1 MIGLGRRAAV
11 KTFTRNNNKSIQPR
25 NGRQAT
31 TLRSPHARLR
41 SLTLTSLTLLVS
53 LLAILAFST
62 SSAFA
67 ETAWWKLNTTST
79 PTYLTP
85 GSEAFV
91 VVEASNLGDGPAL
104 GNARP
109 IKLSTTLPAWL
120 EPLAVEG
127 FAGPSEH
134 YNRRGVEGVEGVL
147 GTMSS
152 CTASFAVGQPVSC
165 EYAESL
171 PPFGTLELIIKVK
184 VLANVPASSSSEAS
198 ETTIEGG
205 DTPGVYSRQ
214 KLLTGSS
221 TPFGVE
227 GYELVP
233 ESEGGAPDTQA
244 GSHPFQL
251 TNTLNLNEIAEAPPH
266 YPFSVNPKS
275 PELPKDLNIKLPQGL
290 VGNANLLPQCNEV
303 DFTSFVSGGFNLCP
317 ASAAVGVALIT
328 LNEPYN
334 LGYTT
339 KPEPIFNLTPAP
351 GEPARFGFTVE
362 GVPVVLDTSV
372 RTGSDYGITV
382 SVNNLTQVDDFVRS
396 EATFW
401 GVPGAA
407 SHDASR
413 GWSCIA
419 NGIYVAEGAPE
430 EACDKHE
437 PSPKGFLTLPSSCT
451 SQLQSGIEM
460 DSWGNPGV
468 FTLPQE
474 YTLASGAGTALEL
487 TGCNKQSFE
496 PSISVAPDG
505 QAASTPSG
513 LTVGVHVPQE
523 ISLSGAGI
531 AASDVKDIDV
541 MLPEGVTLNPSGAD
555 GLQACSDG
563 LIGYLPGQSP
573 ASSPQL
579 FTSGEQSCPNAS
591 KIGEVTIKTPLL
603 SHELEGSVYL
613 ASQDENPF
621 GSLIAMYIVAKDPV
635 SGVLVKLPGEVKLN
649 AGTGRIEA
657 SILNNPEVPFEEA
670 KLHFFGGERAPLSS
684 PAYCSGT
691 AAHPGPYTTEASF
704 TPWSGGAPVV
714 SKSSFEITS
723 GPNGTACPGASLPFS
738 PSLTGGM
745 TNINAGAFSPLTTT
759 IGREDGQ
766 QNINQVQLKMPPG
779 LSGILSGVP
788 LCGEAQANAGTCGE
802 ASKIGSTIVSV
813 GLGGDPYSVTGG
825 RVYLTGPYQG
835 APFGLSIVNPAVAGP
850 FNLGNVVVRA
860 KIEVNPTTAALT
872 VTTNS
877 EAEGYAIPHI
887 LQGIPLQIK
896 HINVTIER
904 PGFTFNPTNCTP
916 ASITGSVSSFEG
928 ASSAVS
934 VPFQVTNC
942 ATLKFAPKFSVSTPG
957 HTSKVDGAGLTAKL
971 SYPKAV
977 QGTQADI
984 KAVKVDLPKQLPSR
998 LTTLQKACTAKQFE
1012 TNPANCPK
1020 ASKIGFAKVSTPLLP
1035 VPLEGP
1041 AIFVSHGGEAF
1052 PSLTMVLQGYGVTV
1066 DLVGTTYISH
1076 AGITSTTFK
1085 TVPDVP
1091 FNTFELTL
1099 GQGPYSA
1106 LAANLPTKDK
1116 GNFCGQTLT
1125 MPTAFVAQNGLE
1137 IHEST
1142 KISVSGCPKVK
1153 KAGKKKKK
1161 AAKKKARK

>member
-1 MIGLGRRAAV
+1 MRFHCAGLNARRLLIPLFVAA
-11 KTFTRNNNKSIQPR
+11 
-25 NGRQAT
+25 G
-31 TLRSPHARLR
+31 
-41 SLTLTSLTLLVS
+41 LLLGVGV
-53 LLAILAFST
+53 

-67 ETAWWKLNTTST
+67 ESAWWKLDTTST

-85 GSEAFV
+85 NSEV
-91 VVEASNLGDGPAL
+91 YVTVEASNLGDGPAF
-104 GNARP
+104 GNATP

-120 EPLAVEG
+120 EPLAVKG
-127 FAGPSEH
+127 VAGPESYSANTESVF
-134 YNRRGVEGVEGVL
+134 GLL

-152 CTASFAVGQPVSC
+152 CTKAFAVGQPVSC
-165 EYAESL
+165 EYPESL

-184 VLANVPASSSSEAS
+184 VLADAPASSSSEGS

-205 DTPGVYSRQ
+205 DTPGLSSKQ

-227 GYELVP
+227 GFELVP

-251 TNTLNLNEIAEAPPH
+251 TNTLNLNEIAESPPH
-266 YPFSVNPKS
+266 YPFSVNPMS
-275 PELPKDLNIKLPQGL
+275 PELPKDLDIKLPQGL

-303 DFTSFVSGGFNLCP
+303 DFTALGNDDLNLCP
-317 ASAAVGVALIT
+317 ANTAVGVALVT
-328 LNEPYN
+328 LNEPLT
-334 LGYTT
+334 LGYLTV
-339 KPEPIFNLTPAP
+339 PEPIFNLTPAP

-362 GVPVVLDTSV
+362 GVPVVLDTAV

-382 SVNNLTQVDDFVRS
+382 SVNNLTEVDDFVRS
-396 EATFW
+396 ETTFW

-419 NGIYVAEGAPE
+419 GGLYVYDYGAAPE
-430 EACDKHE
+430 ETCDQHE
-437 PSPKGFLTLPSSCT
+437 TSPKGFLTLPSSCT
-451 SQLQSGIEM
+451 SPLQSSIEM
-460 DSWGNPGV
+460 SSWSNPGV

-474 YTLASGAGTALEL
+474 YTLANGAGTALEL

-513 LTVGVHVPQE
+513 LTVGVHIPQE
-523 ISLSGAGI
+523 ISLSGSGT

-541 MLPEGVTLNPSGAD
+541 ALPEGVTLNPSGAD

-579 FTSGEQSCPNAS
+579 FTSGEQACPNAS
-591 KIGEVTIKTPLL
+591 KIGEVSIKTPLL

-704 TPWSGGAPVV
+704 TPWSGGSPVV

-723 GPNGTACPGASLPFS
+723 GPDGSACPGTALPFS

-887 LQGIPLQIK
+887 LQGIPLEIK

-904 PGFTFNPTNCTP
+904 AGFTFNPTNCTP

-942 ATLKFAPKFSVSTPG
+942 ATLKFAPKFAVSTPG

-971 SYPKAV
+971 SYPKAA

-998 LTTLQKACTAKQFE
+998 LTTLQKACTSKQFE

-1106 LAANLPTKDK
+1106 LAANLPNKDH
-1116 GNFCGQTLT
+1116 GNFCGQSLA

-1142 KISVSGCPKVK
+1142 KLSVSGCPKVK
-1153 KAGKKKKK
+1153 KAGKKKK
-1161 AAKKKARK
+1161 AAKKKGKK

>member
-11 KTFTRNNNKSIQPR
+11 KTFTRNNNKSIRPR

-31 TLRSPHARLR
+31 TLRSPHVRLR

-53 LLAILAFST
+53 LLAILGFST

-67 ETAWWKLNTTST
+67 ESAWWKLNTTST

-85 GSEAFV
+85 GSEAYV
-91 VVEASNLGDGPAL
+91 TVEASNLGDGPAL
-104 GNARP
+104 GNAIP
-109 IKLSTTLPAWL
+109 IKLATTLPSWL
-120 EPLAVEG
+120 EPT
-127 FAGPSEH
+127 
-134 YNRRGVEGVEGVL
+134 RVEGVAGPEGYTSRGVYGTL
-147 GTMSS
+147 GSSLFGPMS
-152 CTASFAVGQPVSC
+152 CVKSFAAGQPVSC
-165 EYAESL
+165 EYPESL
-171 PPFGTLELIIKVK
+171 PPFGTIELIIKVK
-184 VLANVPASSSSEAS
+184 VLAGAPASSSDEAS

-205 DTPGVYSRQ
+205 DTPGLSSRQ
-214 KLLTGSS
+214 KLMTGSS

-227 GYELVP
+227 GFELVP

-251 TNTLNLNEIAEAPPH
+251 TNTLNLNAEAEPAKNLFAPAPH
-266 YPFSVNPKS
+266 A

-290 VGNANLLPQCNEV
+290 VGNANLLPQCSEV
-303 DFTSFVSGGFNLCP
+303 AFTSNETGDFNPCP
-317 ASAAVGVALIT
+317 ASSAVGVALVT
-328 LNEPYN
+328 LNEPFSLLYK
-334 LGYTT
+334 TA
-339 KPEPIFNLTPAP
+339 PEPIFNLTPAP

-362 GVPVVLDTSV
+362 GVPVVLDTAV

-382 SVNNLTQVDDFVRS
+382 SVNNLTEVDSFVRS
-396 EATFW
+396 EVTFW

-419 NGIYVAEGAPE
+419 GGIYVAEGAPP
-430 EACDKHE
+430 EACDEHE
-437 PSPKGFLTLPSSCT
+437 TSPKGFLTLPSSCT
-451 SQLQSGIEM
+451 SPLQSGIEM
-460 DSWGNPGV
+460 DSWDHPGA
-468 FTLPQE
+468 FTQPQE
-474 YTLASGAGTALEL
+474 YTLANSAGTALEL

-496 PSISVAPDG
+496 PTISVAPDG

-513 LTVGVHVPQE
+513 LTVGVHIPQE

-531 AASDVKDIDV
+531 AASDVKDINV
-541 MLPEGVTLNPSGAD
+541 TLPEGVTLNPSGAD

-573 ASSPQL
+573 ESNPQL
-579 FTSGEQSCPNAS
+579 FTSGEQACPNAS
-591 KIGEVTIKTPLL
+591 KIGEVAIKTPLL

-649 AGTGRIEA
+649 ASTGRIEA

-670 KLHFFGGERAPLSS
+670 KLHFFGGERAPLAS

-723 GPNGTACPGASLPFS
+723 GPNGTACPGTALPFS

-916 ASITGSVSSFEG
+916 ASITSTIGSVEG
-928 ASSAVS
+928 ASSTAS
-934 VPFQVTNC
+934 TPFQVTNC
-942 ATLKFAPKFSVSTPG
+942 ATLKFAPKFAVSTPG
-957 HTSKVDGAGLTAKL
+957 HTSKADGAGLTAKL
-971 SYPKAV
+971 SYPVAA

-984 KAVKVDLPKQLPSR
+984 KAVKVDLPQQLPSR
-998 LTTLQKACTAKQFE
+998 LTTLQKACTSKQFE

-1137 IHEST
+1137 IHDST
-1142 KISVSGCPKVK
+1142 KISVSGCPKSK
-1153 KAGKKKKK
+1153 KAGKSKSKKKGK
-1161 AAKKKARK
+1161 RTKKK